1 MCTDVNACG
10 HTQGLH
16 EQGLHCEL
24 TASDVCTDVNA
35 CGRTQG
41 LHEQG
46 LHCELTVGTKS
57 LASLGGGP

>member
-46 LHCELTVGTKS
+46 LHCELTE
-57 LASLGGGP
+57 